1 MLPIPPR
8 CVAYAP
14 RVVREVG
21 NFRVASSLGQVLSL
35 LCTSVCPSV
44 KWVQAFP
51 PLCHRGDT
59 RAGPHG
65 PSFTG
70 RFGESWLLSE
80 SHIRS
85 ASVSKVWLKT
95 PSIFTMYSMWI
106 WVS

>member
-8 CVAYAP
+8 CVAHAP

-51 PLCHRGDT
+51 PLCHWGDT

-65 PSFTG
+65 PSPGDLG
-70 RFGESWLLSE
+70 RVGFSLNYTSTLHLSLKFG
-80 SHIRS
+80 
-85 ASVSKVWLKT
+85 
-95 PSIFTMYSMWI
+95 
-106 WVS
+106 

>member
-51 PLCHRGDT
+51 PLCPRETPGLVPTAPHSLGDL
-59 RAGPHG
+59 
-65 PSFTG
+65 G
-70 RFGESWLLSE
+70 RVGFSLNHTSALHLSLKFG
-80 SHIRS
+80 
-85 ASVSKVWLKT
+85 
-95 PSIFTMYSMWI
+95 
-106 WVS
+106 